1 MLVRMA
7 QHMATAMATVQRKEA
22 MLERIVQ
29 ALWVVQY
36 VMLWSRSPESLQ

>member
-36 VMLWSRSPESLQ
+36 VMLWSSSPESLQ